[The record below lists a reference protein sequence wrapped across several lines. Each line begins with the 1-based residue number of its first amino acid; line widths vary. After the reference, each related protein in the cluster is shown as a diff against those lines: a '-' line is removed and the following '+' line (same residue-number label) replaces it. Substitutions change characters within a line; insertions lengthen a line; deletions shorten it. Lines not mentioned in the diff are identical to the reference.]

1 MKRPKDPVALAQEL
15 RHRFAERGL
24 TSGTAIS
31 KATGLGQPQV
41 HRNLF
46 GRPRRLSRTLLSL
59 CKYVDIDAYEGVSD
73 PRESPELM
81 EALAQVWDGS
91 ETHAR
96 RLAKLLFAHRQ
107 AHM

>member
-1 MKRPKDPVALAQEL
+1 MRRPKDPTTLAQEL
-15 RHRFAERGL
+15 RCRFAEL
-24 TSGTAIS
+24 DLITGTGIA
-31 KATGLGQPQV
+31 KATGLGQSQV

-46 GRPRRLSRTLLSL
+46 GSPRRLSRTLLSL
-59 CKYVDIDAYEGVSD
+59 CKYAQVDAYERASD
-73 PRESPELM
+73 PRESSALM

-91 ETHAR
+91 EAHAR